1 MTAITRY
8 PSTLP
13 LPFSRATR
21 AGGFLFLSGQIPMDA
36 DGKVVRGDIR
46 EQTHAAIARIKDTL
60 ALANASL
67 ADVVRVTVWLADLA
81 QFADFNRSLPR
92 AFPGRLP
99 DALHGGGTAG
109 AGSGRGDRSAGLGRR
124 PDLISP
130 QAIPRAPASRTLQ
143 ALDME
148 WQHED
153 LFRFPGSRNQYLFP
167 IPTGLGAYRARGYYP
182 AGQHPD
188 RMQMYAGPLWA
199 TRQRAKGKDWTLVE
213 GLTAAAMPAGITT
226 RHAYETLR
234 DELLQDLRN
243 AGPVDV
249 ALFGLHGAMV
259 ADGYD
264 DCEGDLLRRAREI
277 VGPDTVIGAELDPHC
292 HLTATMMESADLIVC
307 YKEYPHTDIL
317 DRAYELVDLCVAKA
331 EGRIRPTRGVFDC
344 QLISVMHTSREP
356 MRGFVDKLMAME
368 GKNGVLSISIA
379 HGFPWG
385 DTADMGA
392 KVLVYTDGDPGRA
405 EALARELGQEIIGF
419 REQLSP
425 AYPPTDEALDQALA
439 HGAFPVVL
447 ADSADN
453 AGGGAPSDATF
464 ILERVL
470 ARGIERG
477 DGSVLGSGL
486 RAALF
491 RGGRGRRGAAARGR
505 QGRARVG
512 PAAGPA
518 LHGAGAQARGRHDG
532 AVQHAGAAGR
542 RGHPAHGR
550 RGAGAD
556 LAAHPGHGH
565 GHVHAVRHRPG
576 RNEAHR
582 GQVLAAL
589 LRLVLAGGQARHLR
603 RDARRHHAGLQQS
616 ALPQGA
622 AAEMAADGLT

>member
-1 MTAITRY
+1 
-8 PSTLP
+8 
-13 LPFSRATR
+13 
-21 AGGFLFLSGQIPMDA
+21 
-36 DGKVVRGDIR
+36 
-46 EQTHAAIARIKDTL
+46 
-60 ALANASL
+60 
-67 ADVVRVTVWLADLA
+67 
-81 QFADFNRSLPR
+81 
-92 AFPGRLP
+92 
-99 DALHGGGTAG
+99 
-109 AGSGRGDRSAGLGRR
+109 
-124 PDLISP
+124 
-130 QAIPRAPASRTLQ
+130 
-143 ALDME
+143 ME

-153 LFRFPGSRNQYLFP
+153 LFRFLAAETNTFSPSP
-167 IPTGLGAYRARGYYP
+167 PAWAPTARAATTRP
-182 AGQHPD
+182 ASILTACRCMPARCG
-188 RMQMYAGPLWA
+188 R
-199 TRQRAKGKDWTLVE
+199 RASAKDWTLVE

-331 EGRIRPTRGVFDC
+331 EGRIRPARGVFDC

-392 KVLVYTDGDPGRA
+392 KVLVYTDGDAGRA

-425 AYPPTDEALDQALA
+425 AYPHRRGTGPGP
-439 HGAFPVVL
+439 GARRLP
-447 ADSADN
+447 
-453 AGGGAPSDATF
+453 GGAGRFGGQRRRRRASDATF

-470 ARGIERG
+470 ARGIDDVAMG
-477 DGSVLGSGL
+477 PFWDPVSVQLCFEAGE
-486 RAALF
+486 
-491 RGGRGRRGAAARGR
+491 GAECSCAWAARSR
-505 QGRARVG
+505 PCRASRWTC
-512 PAAGPA
+512 AARCWRSS
-518 LHGAGAQARGRHDG
+518 AR
-532 AVQHAGAAGR
+532 
-542 RGHPAHGR
+542 P
-550 RGAGAD
+550 
-556 LAAHPGHGH
+556 
-565 GHVHAVRHRPG
+565 
-576 RNEAHR
+576 
-582 GQVLAAL
+582 
-589 LRLVLAGGQARHLR
+589 
-603 RDARRHHAGLQQS
+603 S
-616 ALPQGA
+616 
-622 AAEMAADGLT
+622 